1 MAGPD
6 LGLGEHEVDP
16 VTGTTSA
23 NHLEEA
29 VTLPSSGSP
38 VRLLAAWYR
47 DHQPDDLR
55 AHLRRHGPL
64 PDLDGR
70 ALIASADAAG
80 LRGRGG
86 AGFPTALKLRAVVA
100 ARNGRPGRRRPVVVA
115 NGCEGE
121 PASHKDAA
129 LLNCAPHLVLD
140 GIALAARAIGAG
152 AAFLCVHAGSPD
164 AEPLREQ
171 AAARRDRVPV
181 RIEEVPGRY
190 VASEASALVQ
200 HLSGGP
206 AVPTSVPPR
215 SAERGVGGAPTLV
228 DNVETLAHLALIAR
242 HGADWFRTA
251 GTPELPGTLLVT
263 TGGALRRPGVVEVAA
278 GTPVRAV
285 LDMAGGPAE
294 PIQALLCGGYG
305 GTWTGLD
312 VLDVPLAPSPLRAV
326 GAALGVPILLALP
339 SRACGLTQTAHLLRY
354 LAAESAGQCGPC
366 TFGLPSLAQNLTAI
380 AASRP
385 DAAIAHAQLMRR
397 LDLVAGRGACAH
409 PDGAARLTWS
419 ALHVF
424 AGDLHQHLAG
434 RPCPAAAHRSLF
446 PPSRLRFP
454 AVPGRRS

>member
-1 MAGPD
+1 MTEALPTVRP
-6 LGLGEHEVDP
+6 HR
-16 VTGTTSA
+16 TTATHSFGFPA
-23 NHLEEA
+23 
-29 VTLPSSGSP
+29 PSP
-38 VRLLAAWYR
+38 APAVRLLAAWYR
-47 DHQPDDLR
+47 NHRPDDLH

-64 PDLDGR
+64 ADLGER
-70 ALIASADAAG
+70 ELIACAEAAG

-86 AGFPTALKLRAVVA
+86 AGFPTAVKLRAVVA
-100 ARNGRPGRRRPVVVA
+100 ARGRRRPVVVA

-140 GIALAARAIGAG
+140 GIALTAQAIGAG

-164 AEPLREQ
+164 TEPLREQ

-181 RIEEVPGRY
+181 RIEEVPARY
-190 VASEASALVQ
+190 VASEASALAQ

-206 AVPTSVPPR
+206 AVPTAVPPR
-215 SAERGVGGAPTLV
+215 AAERGVGGAPTLV

-242 HGADWFRTA
+242 HGADWFRTV
-251 GTPELPGTLLVT
+251 GSPELPGTLLVT

-278 GTPVRAV
+278 GAPVRAV

-294 PIQALLCGGYG
+294 PIQALLCGGYS

-312 VLDVPLAPSPLRAV
+312 VLDVPLAPGPLRAA
-326 GAALGVPILLALP
+326 GAALGVPSLLALP
-339 SRACGLTQTAHLLRY
+339 SRACGLTQAAHLLRY

-366 TFGLPSLAQNLTAI
+366 TFGLPTLAEDLTAI
-380 AASRP
+380 AAGSP
-385 DAAIAHAQLMRR
+385 DAPTAHARLIRR

-409 PDGAARLTWS
+409 PDGAARLTRS

-424 AGDLHQHLAG
+424 ARDLHQHLAG
-434 RPCPAAAHRSLF
+434 RPCPAAAGRSLF
-446 PPSRLRFP
+446 PLTRPPFP
-454 AVPGRRS
+454 AVPGRRTRR